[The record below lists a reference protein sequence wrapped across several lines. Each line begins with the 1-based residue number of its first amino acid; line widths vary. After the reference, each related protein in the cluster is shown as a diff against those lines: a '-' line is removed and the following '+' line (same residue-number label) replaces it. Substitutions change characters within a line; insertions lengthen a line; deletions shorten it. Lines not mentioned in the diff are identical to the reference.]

1 MKQVF
6 LSTGVVILLFTG
18 AFFYLNQGAEAPS
31 DENEANISDSDGSL
45 EAIEEGQSPGE
56 ANETQ
61 DSAEMPNSIQLTLK
75 TQKGDI
81 EMELYPNAAPK
92 TVENFVK
99 LARENF
105 YDGVRFHRVV
115 PGFVIQ
121 GGDPLSKTNDPK
133 VGTGGP
139 GYTFEDEIN
148 PKSLGL
154 TDEQIASLEAQGY
167 KYNYDL
173 QSLPVDAGTI
183 AMANSGPNTN
193 GSQFFIVTESA
204 QTHLNGKHTVF
215 GKVTKGMDVV
225 LNIEQGNIIE
235 DIVLK

>member
-133 VGTGGP
+133 VGTG
-139 GYTFEDEIN
+139 
-148 PKSLGL
+148 
-154 TDEQIASLEAQGY
+154 
-167 KYNYDL
+167 
-173 QSLPVDAGTI
+173 
-183 AMANSGPNTN
+183 
-193 GSQFFIVTESA
+193 
-204 QTHLNGKHTVF
+204 
-215 GKVTKGMDVV
+215 
-225 LNIEQGNIIE
+225 
-235 DIVLK
+235 

>member
-121 GGDPLSKTNDPK
+121 GGDPLSK